1 MNEKPNPADSS
12 PREAGGIITNT
23 PESSQTPETVMESPT
38 STDKKPEA
46 HTFNEQTNYV
56 SKVKVITIFLACA
69 SVDLV
74 ALMDQTTLAASL
86 SIVGN
91 YLHAGQQ
98 LSWLAN
104 GYFITSTVGQL
115 LYGRLSDI
123 WSRKVILMVGLAIF
137 GLGSLA
143 SSLAQTATQLI
154 IFRCFTGLGGG
165 GLMTVAQM
173 IVSDVVPLRE
183 RGKYQ
188 GILASSSG
196 HDSTST
202 PASLPRY
209 GPVIGGTLSSK
220 GGDSWRWI
228 FRLNLPLA
236 ALSAVCALFFMP
248 LRKVTGDWKVKTR
261 AIDFVG
267 ILLALAGTTSLMLG
281 LTWGGG
287 EYPWASAAVLT
298 TLLVGSFIC
307 VVFVLWQWKGPRYP
321 LVPLDIFRARMTIG
335 ACITMA
341 INGWNFVVQV
351 YYIPTFYQ
359 LVYNYGA
366 TRSSV
371 MLLPITLV
379 QTASSTLSGLI
390 VHWVGRYRECIL
402 FGWLCWSVGLGL
414 MSTLDETSGL
424 GKQIGYSLLIG
435 VGVGNTLQPALVAI
449 QASVPR
455 KDMAVVTSFRKWDSF
470 VRNLGATF
478 GLAIC
483 GTILNNIVKSSVNGL
498 DLGVEQR
505 DSLLSNPQQYISSL
519 SDEDAQRIRA
529 VLAPAYQKSFKVI
542 FELGSGL
549 AAAAFFVAWFLM
561 PHIDLS
567 RPDDHKLKEE
577 GHQAQLKENAD
588 AAEKSP

>member
-1 MNEKPNPADSS
+1 MNEKPDPADSS

-23 PESSQTPETVMESPT
+23 LESSQTPETVMESPT
-38 STDKKPEA
+38 STDKNPEA

-173 IVSDVVPLRE
+173 IFL
-183 RGKYQ
+183 Q
-188 GILASSSG
+188 GAVTALANG
-196 HDSTST
+196 I
-202 PASLPRY
+202 

-228 FRLNLPLA
+228 FRLNLPLT

-248 LRKVTGDWKVKTR
+248 LRKVTGDWKLKTR

-298 TLLVGSFIC
+298 TLLVGFFIC

-359 LVYNYGA
+359 FVYNYGA
-366 TRSSV
+366 TRSGV

-449 QASVPR
+449 QAGVPR
-455 KDMAVVTSFRKWDSF
+455 KDMAVVTSFRNF

-549 AAAAFFVAWFLM
+549 AAAAFIVAWFLM

-567 RPDDHKLKEE
+567 RTDDHKLKEE

>member
-1 MNEKPNPADSS
+1 MDEKPDPADSS

-38 STDKKPEA
+38 STDKKSEA

-173 IVSDVVPLRE
+173 IVSDGAVTALAN
-183 RGKYQ
+183 
-188 GILASSSG
+188 GI
-196 HDSTST
+196 
-202 PASLPRY
+202 

-228 FRLNLPLA
+228 FRLNLPLT

-298 TLLVGSFIC
+298 TLLVGFFIC

-366 TRSSV
+366 TRSGV

-449 QASVPR
+449 QAGVPR
-455 KDMAVVTSFRKWDSF
+455 KDMALVTSFRNF

-483 GTILNNIVKSSVNGL
+483 GTILNNIVKSSVNDL

-549 AAAAFFVAWFLM
+549 AAGAFFVAWFLM

>member
-173 IVSDVVPLRE
+173 IGAVTALAN
-183 RGKYQ
+183 
-188 GILASSSG
+188 GI
-196 HDSTST
+196 
-202 PASLPRY
+202 

-228 FRLNLPLA
+228 FRLNLPLT

-248 LRKVTGDWKVKTR
+248 LRKVTRDWKVKTR

-298 TLLVGSFIC
+298 TLPVGFFIC

-366 TRSSV
+366 TRSGV

-449 QASVPR
+449 QAGVPR
-455 KDMAVVTSFRKWDSF
+455 KDMAVVTSFRNF

-483 GTILNNIVKSSVNGL
+483 GTILNNIVKSSVNSL

>member
-1 MNEKPNPADSS
+1 MFKNTKSADRSA
-12 PREAGGIITNT
+12 REAVDINVSN
-23 PESSQTPETVMESPT
+23 PESSNTPETVPESPT
-38 STDKKPEA
+38 PTDKKAET
-46 HTFNEQTNYV
+46 HMFNEQTNYV

-188 GILASSSG
+188 GILAS
-196 HDSTST
+196 
-202 PASLPRY
+202 
-209 GPVIGGTLSSK
+209 
-220 GGDSWRWI
+220 
-228 FRLNLPLA
+228 
-236 ALSAVCALFFMP
+236 
-248 LRKVTGDWKVKTR
+248 
-261 AIDFVG
+261 

-287 EYPWASAAVLT
+287 EYPWASAAVLS
-298 TLLVGSFIC
+298 TLLVGAFVC

-366 TRSSV
+366 TRSGV

-414 MSTLDETSGL
+414 MSTLNESSGL
-424 GKQIGYSLLIG
+424 GRQIGYSLLIG
-435 VGVGNTLQPALVAI
+435 VGVGNTLQP
-449 QASVPR
+449 
-455 KDMAVVTSFRKWDSF
+455 
-470 VRNLGATF
+470 
-478 GLAIC
+478 
-483 GTILNNIVKSSVNGL
+483 
-498 DLGVEQR
+498 
-505 DSLLSNPQQYISSL
+505 
-519 SDEDAQRIRA
+519 
-529 VLAPAYQKSFKVI
+529 
-542 FELGSGL
+542 
-549 AAAAFFVAWFLM
+549 
-561 PHIDLS
+561 
-567 RPDDHKLKEE
+567 
-577 GHQAQLKENAD
+577 
-588 AAEKSP
+588 

>member
-23 PESSQTPETVMESPT
+23 PESPPTPETVMESPA

-173 IVSDVVPLRE
+173 IGAVTALAN
-183 RGKYQ
+183 
-188 GILASSSG
+188 GI
-196 HDSTST
+196 
-202 PASLPRY
+202 

-228 FRLNLPLA
+228 FRLNLPLT

-298 TLLVGSFIC
+298 TLLVGFFIC

-366 TRSSV
+366 TRSGV

-390 VHWVGRYRECIL
+390 VHWLGRYRECIL

-449 QASVPR
+449 QAGVPR
-455 KDMAVVTSFRKWDSF
+455 KDMAVVTSFRNF

-483 GTILNNIVKSSVNGL
+483 GTVLNNIVKSSVNGL
-498 DLGVEQR
+498 DLGMEQR

>member
-1 MNEKPNPADSS
+1 MNEKPDPADSS

-38 STDKKPEA
+38 STDKKSEA

-56 SKVKVITIFLACA
+56 SKVKVITGAVTA
-69 SVDLV
+69 
-74 ALMDQTTLAASL
+74 
-86 SIVGN
+86 
-91 YLHAGQQ
+91 
-98 LSWLAN
+98 LAN
-104 GYFITSTVGQL
+104 GI
-115 LYGRLSDI
+115 
-123 WSRKVILMVGLAIF
+123 
-137 GLGSLA
+137 
-143 SSLAQTATQLI
+143 
-154 IFRCFTGLGGG
+154 
-165 GLMTVAQM
+165 
-173 IVSDVVPLRE
+173 
-183 RGKYQ
+183 
-188 GILASSSG
+188 
-196 HDSTST
+196 
-202 PASLPRY
+202 

-228 FRLNLPLA
+228 FRLNLPLT

-298 TLLVGSFIC
+298 TLLVGFFIC

-366 TRSSV
+366 TRSGV

-390 VHWVGRYRECIL
+390 VHRVGRYRECIL

-449 QASVPR
+449 QAGVPR
-455 KDMAVVTSFRKWDSF
+455 KDMAVVTSFRK
-470 VRNLGATF
+470 
-478 GLAIC
+478 
-483 GTILNNIVKSSVNGL
+483 NNIVKSSVNDL

-549 AAAAFFVAWFLM
+549 AAGAFFVAWFLM

>member
-1 MNEKPNPADSS
+1 MFKSTNSANRTTQEAADINAS
-12 PREAGGIITNT
+12 N
-23 PESSQTPETVMESPT
+23 PESSHTPDTALESPT
-38 STDKKPEA
+38 PTDKRAEK
-46 HTFNEQTNYV
+46 HIFNEQTNYV

-154 IFRCFTGLGGG
+154 VFRCFTGLGGG

-188 GILASSSG
+188 GILGAVTALANG
-196 HDSTST
+196 I
-202 PASLPRY
+202 

-228 FRLNLPLA
+228 FRLNLPLT
-236 ALSAVCALFFMP
+236 ALSAGCALFFMP
-248 LRKVTGDWKVKTR
+248 LRKVEGDWKVKTR

-267 ILLALAGTTSLMLG
+267 IFLALAGTTSLMLG

-298 TLLVGSFIC
+298 TLIVGAFIC
-307 VVFVLWQWKGPRYP
+307 VIFVLWQWKGPKYP

-366 TRSSV
+366 TRSGV

-414 MSTLDETSGL
+414 MSTLNETSGL

-435 VGVGNTLQPALVAI
+435 LGVGNTLQPALVAI
-449 QASVPR
+449 QAGVPR
-455 KDMAVVTSFRKWDSF
+455 KDMAVVTSFRNF

-483 GTILNNIVKSSVNGL
+483 GTILNNIVKNSVNGL
-498 DLGVEQR
+498 DLSAERR
-505 DSLLSNPQQYISSL
+505 DSLLSNPQQYLSSL
-519 SDEDAQRIRA
+519 SDEEAQRIRD
-529 VLAPAYQKSFKVI
+529 VLAPAYQRSFKVI

-549 AAAAFFVAWFLM
+549 AAAGFFVAWVLM
-561 PHIDLS
+561 PHIDLA

-577 GHQAQLKENAD
+577 GHQAQLKGN
-588 AAEKSP
+588 AEKSP

>member
-1 MNEKPNPADSS
+1 MSQLISDENQKPQAMASADPQKSDDS
-12 PREAGGIITNT
+12 T
-23 PESSQTPETVMESPT
+23 ESPT
-38 STDKKPEA
+38 PRDNKGEA
-46 HTFNEQTNYV
+46 QVFNEQTNYV
-56 SKVKVITIFLACA
+56 SKSKIITIFLACA
-69 SVDLV
+69 TVDLV

-86 SIVGN
+86 TIVGN
-91 YLHAGQQ
+91 ALQAGQQ

-123 WSRKVILMVGLAIF
+123 WSRKVILMIGLAIF
-137 GLGSLA
+137 GIGSLA

-154 IFRCFTGLGGG
+154 IFRCLTGFGGG

-188 GILASSSG
+188 GILGAVTALANG
-196 HDSTST
+196 I
-202 PASLPRY
+202 
-209 GPVIGGTLSSK
+209 GPVIGGALSSRE
-220 GGDSWRWI
+220 GDSWRWI
-228 FRLNLPLA
+228 FRLNLPLT

-248 LRKVTGDWKVKTR
+248 LKRVSAEWRVKLQ
-261 AIDFVG
+261 AIDFTG

-287 EYPWASAAVLT
+287 EYPWNSAAVLAS
-298 TLLVGSFIC
+298 LLAGLAVC
-307 VVFVLWQWKGPRYP
+307 VAFVLWQWKGASYP
-321 LVPLDIFRARMTIG
+321 LMPVDIFRSRMTAG
-335 ACITMA
+335 ACITMF
-341 INGWNFVVQV
+341 INGWNFVVQI

-359 LVYNYGA
+359 LVYSYGA
-366 TRSSV
+366 TKAGV

-402 FGWLCWSVGLGL
+402 FGWACWSVGLAL

-435 VGVGNTLQPALVAI
+435 IGVGNTLQPALIAI
-449 QASVPR
+449 QAGVPR
-455 KDMAVVTSFRKWDSF
+455 KDMAVVTSFRNF

-483 GTILNNIVKSSVNGL
+483 GTILNNVVRDLVDSL
-498 DLGVEQR
+498 DLEAEPR
-505 DSLLSNPQQYISSL
+505 NDLLRNPQQYLSTL
-519 SDEDAQRIRA
+519 SDVDAEHIGA
-529 VLAPAYQKSFKVI
+529 ALAPAYRRSFKII
-542 FELGSGL
+542 FQLGAGL
-549 AAAAFFVAWFLM
+549 AAFAFFVAVFLM
-561 PHIDLS
+561 PHIDLA
-567 RPDDHKLKEE
+567 RPDDAKLKEE
-577 GHQAQLKENAD
+577 GRQPRVK
-588 AAEKSP
+588 EKSEASA